1 MIHETQNAQISHK
14 QDRRNI
20 YAIMKTM
27 CLPSYHH
34 NGFVEIHALGH
45 KMYGYTLLL
54 SMSQR
59 LINMLSKERNLSGCK
74 WSTTDI
80 VLKSYRTKMGLIYMQ
95 SWKTMYP
102 HILVI
107 TGRAHCFHDC
117 IYITPILFLRNLTML
132 YVYVEH
138 YVCMCIQTIYVEQY
152 VCICIYIYI
161 CMNMCACE

>member
-34 NGFVEIHALGH
+34 SGFVKIHALGH

-59 LINMLSKERNLSGCK
+59 LINMLSKEGNLSGRK
-74 WSTTDI
+74 
-80 VLKSYRTKMGLIYMQ
+80 
-95 SWKTMYP
+95 
-102 HILVI
+102 
-107 TGRAHCFHDC
+107 
-117 IYITPILFLRNLTML
+117 
-132 YVYVEH
+132 
-138 YVCMCIQTIYVEQY
+138 
-152 VCICIYIYI
+152 
-161 CMNMCACE
+161 